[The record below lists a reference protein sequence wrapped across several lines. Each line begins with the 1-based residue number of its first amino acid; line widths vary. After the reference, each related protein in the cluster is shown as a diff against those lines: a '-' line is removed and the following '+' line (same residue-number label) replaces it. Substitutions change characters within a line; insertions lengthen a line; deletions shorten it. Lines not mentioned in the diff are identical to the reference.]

1 MRAAALLAATLAT
14 HMASANADGP
24 KAPVMGTVIVQE
36 NDVAIGLLLAPWK
49 DETTPARG
57 RPPGLHVVPPQIADV
72 AADQAR
78 TAALATVESYQ
89 RARRQSLR

>member
-1 MRAAALLAATLAT
+1 MKAAALLAATLVT
-14 HMASANADGP
+14 HLTSAGADGP

-49 DETTPARG
+49 DETKPAG
-57 RPPGLHVVPPQIADV
+57 ERPPGLHEVPLQAADV
-72 AADQAR
+72 AEDQAR
-78 TAALATVESYQ
+78 SAALATVESYQ